1 MPSVTRLTPRSL
13 PGTVVALVA
22 SWSFMSSHVYPP
34 WGVVTM
40 LAFGAAAV
48 LLLRA
53 ETDGVAAG

>member
-1 MPSVTRLTPRSL
+1 
-13 PGTVVALVA
+13 
-22 SWSFMSSHVYPP
+22 MSSHVYPP

-53 ETDGVAAG
+53 ETHAHPFTRRRVAART